1 MRKKEELV
9 EKGRIKVFD
18 YDIFE
23 KQEERQSNWNGEFY
37 NISEY
42 EGTMYFETKLG
53 MEKLAERYNIL
64 LLKTSIKHE
73 VDIRL
78 ELLKEN
84 EINTYGL
91 IFNTKNNLEELKKIM
106 NDIAKELYKFL
117 YPNFFQRLL
126 NKIFEIMD

>member
-1 MRKKEELV
+1 MIENKIEE
-9 EKGRIKVFD
+9 GRIKVFD

-23 KQEERQSNWNGEFY
+23 KQEEEQSNWDDEIY
-37 NISEY
+37 NVSEY
-42 EGTMYFETKLG
+42 EGTVYFETKLG
-53 MEKLAERYNIL
+53 MEELTEMYNIL
-64 LLKTSIKHE
+64 LLKTSINHK

-91 IFNTKNNLEELKKIM
+91 IFNTKDNLENLEKIM
-106 NDIAKELYKFL
+106 NDTAKELYKFL